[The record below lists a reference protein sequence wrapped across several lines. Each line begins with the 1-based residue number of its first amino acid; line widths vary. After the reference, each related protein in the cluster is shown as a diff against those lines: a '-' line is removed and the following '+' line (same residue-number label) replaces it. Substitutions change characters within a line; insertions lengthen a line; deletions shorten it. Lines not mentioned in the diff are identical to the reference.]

1 MHIGGTPVLRDLSMH
16 LEAGEVAGLHGP
28 NGSGKTTLL
37 RLVATLIPPSGGT
50 GRVLGADLVPAS
62 RFDVR
67 TRIGFVGHQP
77 SLYPELTLEEN
88 TAFVAGIVG
97 APAERVLETLDIVGL
112 AGATGRRASA
122 CSHGMQ
128 RRAEFARIL
137 LTEPDLVLLDEA
149 HAGLDPQAADLVTMI
164 AKNAQSR
171 GGGAV
176 LVSHDPTRLES
187 VVDRMYQLDGGK
199 LWSQG
204 GDE

>member
-112 AGATGRRASA
+112 AGAT
-122 CSHGMQ
+122 
-128 RRAEFARIL
+128 
-137 LTEPDLVLLDEA
+137 
-149 HAGLDPQAADLVTMI
+149 
-164 AKNAQSR
+164 
-171 GGGAV
+171 
-176 LVSHDPTRLES
+176 
-187 VVDRMYQLDGGK
+187 DGGPLRALTGCNAGPSSLGSFSPNPISCFWTKHTPGSIHK
-199 LWSQG
+199 LQIW
-204 GDE
+204 